1 MTLGKGT
8 IATAILG
15 YRDNDMGVAM
25 ADSDYRVVFEGQ
37 IAEGFSIG
45 MVKKNLA
52 KLFKADAE
60 RIATIFSG
68 QAVVLKRNIDHPTA
82 LKYQAALQKAGAI
95 TTLKSATG
103 SQEASATDPPPPSP
117 PSTDTSQDDWSI
129 APAGSELLR
138 ANERRKYEEA
148 NLDVSHISIASSFMS
163 FDDDSDKNNE
173 AVAPDTSHISVA
185 AVGEILGDGTKK
197 EAPVNVND
205 LQASIAPVGAELSD
219 NRKEHVP
226 LELDLSHLSL
236 SD

>member
-1 MTLGKGT
+1 
-8 IATAILG
+8 
-15 YRDNDMGVAM
+15 M
-25 ADSDYRVVFEGQ
+25 AGSDYRVVFEGQ

-82 LKYQAALQKAGAI
+82 LKYQAVLNKAGAI
-95 TTLKSATG
+95 TSLKSATG
-103 SQEASATDPPPPSP
+103 NQETSTAEAPQAVPPVASPAE
-117 PSTDTSQDDWSI
+117 DDWSI

-138 ANERRKYEEA
+138 ANERRTYEEA

-163 FDDDSDKNNE
+163 FDDDSDE
-173 AVAPDTSHISVA
+173 SDQIAAPDTSHISVA
-185 AVGEILGDGTKK
+185 AVGETLGDNTQK
-197 EAPVNVND
+197 EAPVDVNE
-205 LQASIAPVGAELSD
+205 LQASIAPVGADLTD
-219 NRKEHVP
+219 DRKEHVP

>member
-1 MTLGKGT
+1 
-8 IATAILG
+8 
-15 YRDNDMGVAM
+15 M

-52 KLFKADAE
+52 KLFKADAD

-82 LKYQAALQKAGAI
+82 LKYQAVLQKAGAV
-95 TTLKSATG
+95 TALKSATG
-103 SQEASATDPPPPSP
+103 GTEPQATQTQPQGAEILATTEQAADPI
-117 PSTDTSQDDWSI
+117 QDDWSI
-129 APAGSELLR
+129 APAGSELLH
-138 ANERRKYEEA
+138 ANERRQYEEA

-163 FDDDSDKNNE
+163 FDTDSNQDGDV
-173 AVAPDTSHISVA
+173 VAPDTSHLSVA
-185 AVGEILGDGTKK
+185 AVGETLGDGSQD
-197 EAPVNVND
+197 EAPVVVND
-205 LQASIAPVGAELSD
+205 LQASIAPVGAELS
-219 NRKEHVP
+219 EHKQEHEP

>member
-1 MTLGKGT
+1 
-8 IATAILG
+8 
-15 YRDNDMGVAM
+15 M

-95 TTLKSATG
+95 TTLKSAAGATE
-103 SQEASATDPPPPSP
+103 SMATEAPPPAAPTADP
-117 PSTDTSQDDWSI
+117 DQDDWSI

-163 FDDDSDKNNE
+163 FDSEPDPSSA

-185 AVGEILGDGTKK
+185 AVGETLADDTQKV
-197 EAPVNVND
+197 APVAVND
-205 LQASIAPVGAELSD
+205 LQASIAPVGADLSD
-219 NRKEHVP
+219 SRQEHEP

>member
-1 MTLGKGT
+1 
-8 IATAILG
+8 
-15 YRDNDMGVAM
+15 M

-95 TTLKSATG
+95 TALKTASGSKESPTDAASSAP
-103 SQEASATDPPPPSP
+103 SAAAAQSVPATQSSETTESDNNTQS
-117 PSTDTSQDDWSI
+117 DWSI

-138 ANERRKYEEA
+138 ANERRQYEEA

-163 FDDDSDKNNE
+163 FDGDSDE
-173 AVAPDTSHISVA
+173 ASNTTVPDTSHISVA
-185 AVGEILGDGTKK
+185 AVGETLGDETRK
-197 EAPVNVND
+197 AAAVAVND
-205 LQASIAPVGAELSD
+205 LQASIAPVGADLSD
-219 NRKEHVP
+219 NRQEHEP

>member
-1 MTLGKGT
+1 MNTCEGADSDCYT
-8 IATAILG
+8 
-15 YRDNDMGVAM
+15 RVRNNNVSVAM

-95 TTLKSATG
+95 TTLKSAAGEKTP
-103 SQEASATDPPPPSP
+103 SVVETPQASASSADPVEN
-117 PSTDTSQDDWSI
+117 DWSI
-129 APAGSELLR
+129 APAGTELLR
-138 ANERRKYEEA
+138 ANERRQYEEA

-163 FDDDSDKNNE
+163 FDTDSDSDSDT
-173 AVAPDTSHISVA
+173 VAPDTSHISVA
-185 AVGEILGDGTKK
+185 AVGETLGDDSQK
-197 EAPVNVND
+197 EAPVVVSD
-205 LQASIAPVGAELSD
+205 LQASIAPVGADLTE
-219 NRKEHVP
+219 NRQEHEP

>member
-1 MTLGKGT
+1 
-8 IATAILG
+8 
-15 YRDNDMGVAM
+15 M
-25 ADSDYRVVFEGQ
+25 AESDYRVVFEGQ
-37 IAEGFSIG
+37 IADGFSIG

-95 TTLKSATG
+95 TTLKSANG
-103 SQEASATDPPPPSP
+103 SQETSAAEVQKPSP
-117 PSTDTSQDDWSI
+117 PDTKPAQDDWSL

-138 ANERRKYEEA
+138 ASERREFEEA

-163 FDDDSDKNNE
+163 FDDGANENNE
-173 AVAPDTSHISVA
+173 VAAPDTSHISVA
-185 AVGEILGDGTKK
+185 AVGETLGDTTQ
-197 EAPVNVND
+197 EQAAADVNE
-205 LQASIAPVGAELSD
+205 LQASVAPVGAELSD